1 MSDYSAALAAAAAA
15 ANIQPTQ
22 LVLPTD
28 HFVNVNGVRL
38 HYLDWG
44 NAQLPPLLLLHGG
57 RLQAHTWDLAA
68 LLLRDH
74 YHIIA
79 LDQRG
84 HGDSEWTP
92 AHTLGTDTFDL
103 MLEDTRQFIEHLFAN
118 HAHWRRLALVGM
130 SMGGVNT
137 IRYAARYPERIKA
150 IGIVDVAPELL
161 DEGQA
166 MMSRFDRATET
177 MSHFEDFLER
187 AQQYLPQRP
196 AAQLRYSL
204 LHSLKPLADGR
215 WTWKQDHRAGAIARG
230 ADVLARN
237 GAGGWFYDLWLDLPR
252 IDAPALL
259 FRGAQSTI
267 LAADVAQR
275 TAQALPRGEL
285 VTIDPATHNVHSDN
299 PRAFADALLAFL
311 QRQEWP

>member
-1 MSDYSAALAAAAAA
+1 MIDYQSALAAAAAA
-15 ANIQPTQ
+15 MNLQPTTV
-22 LVLPTD
+22 VLPTD
-28 HFVNVNGVRL
+28 HFVAINGIRL

-44 NAQLPPLLLLHGG
+44 NPHLPPLLLLHGG
-57 RLQAHTWDLAA
+57 RLQAHTWDMAA

-84 HGDSEWTP
+84 HGDSDWTP

-103 MLEDTRQFIEHLFAN
+103 MLEDTRQFIDYFFVN
-118 HAHWRRLALVGM
+118 NKGWRQLVLVGM

-150 IGIVDVAPELL
+150 VGIVDVAPELL
-161 DEGQA
+161 DEGQV
-166 MMSRFDRATET
+166 MMNQFDRATET
-177 MSHFEDFLER
+177 MSRFEDFLER
-187 AQQYLPQRP
+187 ARQYLPHRP
-196 AAQLRYSL
+196 PDQLRYSL
-204 LHSLKPLADGR
+204 LHSLKPLPDGR

-252 IDAPALL
+252 ITAPSLL
-259 FRGAQSTI
+259 LRGAQSTI
-267 LAADVAQR
+267 LSTEVARRAARV
-275 TAQALPRGEL
+275 LPRGEL

-299 PRAFADALLAFL
+299 PRDFADALLAFL
-311 QRQEWP
+311 QRQGWK